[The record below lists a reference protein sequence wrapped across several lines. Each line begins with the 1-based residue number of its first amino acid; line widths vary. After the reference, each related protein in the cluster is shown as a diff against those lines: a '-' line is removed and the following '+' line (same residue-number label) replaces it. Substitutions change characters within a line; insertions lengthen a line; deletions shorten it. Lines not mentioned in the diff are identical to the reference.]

1 MKGDGAIRIQVL
13 SGADAGLMRAMLGMF
28 AVAFEEPHA
37 YTASQ
42 PDDAYLQSLLAS
54 ENFIAVAATLVGDVI
69 GGLAAYVLPKF
80 EQARKEVYLYDLAV
94 LAEHRRKGVATALIE
109 ALKREARGR
118 GAYVVFVQADQG
130 DDAAIALYSRLG
142 AREDVLHFDID
153 LAPSAR

>member
-1 MKGDGAIRIQVL
+1 MKRDGAIRIQVL

-42 PDDAYLQSLLAS
+42 PDDAHLQSLLAS
-54 ENFIAVAATLVGDVI
+54 ENFIAVAATLGGDVI

-94 LAEHRRKGVATALIE
+94 LAEHRRKGVATAVI
-109 ALKREARGR
+109 AAPKREGRGR
-118 GAYVVFVQADQG
+118 PSRTGWRASRGRRSRSAP
-130 DDAAIALYSRLG
+130 ARWALGRRR
-142 AREDVLHFDID
+142 AR
-153 LAPSAR
+153 SSSC